1 MKDRVL
7 DSNRKRLYIGERSD
21 VKKWL
26 KENQDRPDFDNFD
39 VLLGDRLITVRVAV
53 YLTKY

>member
-7 DSNRKRLYIGERSD
+7 DSNRKRLYTGDRSD

-26 KENQDRPDFDNFD
+26 KENRDRPDFDKFD
-39 VLLGDRLITVRVAV
+39 VLLGDKLITVRVAV
-53 YLTKY
+53 YLRKY